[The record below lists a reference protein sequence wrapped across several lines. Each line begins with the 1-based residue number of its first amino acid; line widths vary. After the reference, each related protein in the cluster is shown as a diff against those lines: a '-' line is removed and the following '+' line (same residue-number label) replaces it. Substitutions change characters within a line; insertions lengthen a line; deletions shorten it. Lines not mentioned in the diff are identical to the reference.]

1 MSIFLQFILDTQS
14 KSISVS
20 GKSFR
25 IYSALRFEM
34 MAFFINTHFAI
45 TGTAAAGSSGNNGK
59 APIDPLTLA
68 DNLCKRLVTDP
79 VKEIVHDEE
88 DGAIIR
94 IFTGINKL
102 LSFRYFHENKRNHIS
117 PPTN

>member
-1 MSIFLQFILDTQS
+1 MAKTVDYTISIFLQFILDTQS

-20 GKSFR
+20 GKNFR

-34 MAFFINTHFAI
+34 MAFFINTHLAI
-45 TGTAAAGSSGNNGK
+45 TGAATAGSSGSK
-59 APIDPLTLA
+59 CKSPVDPLILA

-94 IFTGINKL
+94 ILN
-102 LSFRYFHENKRNHIS
+102 
-117 PPTN
+117 